1 MEDNL
6 KYLQNG
12 RDLKYFQVS
21 RKPRFLLHNR
31 RQPRL
36 ISKWRMTL
44 NMLKIDNGIFE
55 PEEPNDFKNKMKH

>member
-6 KYLQNG
+6 KYLQNE

-21 RKPRFLLHNR
+21 RKPCFLHQNG

-36 ISKWRMTL
+36 ISKWKMTL